1 MWKLGFCFSCPR
13 GVVGD
18 VDLQRKTEKKSSER
32 SFLSQ
37 LVLHT
42 VSRWKIK
49 RMEAKWTER
58 RRSFVVFMHE
68 YLNELLQSLV
78 LPPCLVCSSSFSP
91 LPSIS
96 HLLLSSY
103 LAFLFIFF
111 PQPVSFCTYF
121 LFLHVSWPPL
131 SQILS
136 LHSFNLT
143 SAMSCSF
150 LSLKLS
156 HL

>member
-111 PQPVSFCTYF
+111 PQPVSFCS
-121 LFLHVSWPPL
+121 LFSLSSRFVASSLSYSIPPFFQFNHCHELLL
-131 SQILS
+131 SIS
-136 LHSFNLT
+136 
-143 SAMSCSF
+143 
-150 LSLKLS
+150 
-156 HL
+156 